1 MNSINIFLIRKA
13 LFHKI
18 YQTLNIDFYS
28 TTIKNNK
35 KNKSVYFANMLV
47 CKSKYKIND
56 FTKSAKLFKKSKLS
70 FIR

>member
-1 MNSINIFLIRKA
+1 M
-13 LFHKI
+13 

-35 KNKSVYFANMLV
+35 KIKSVYFANMLV

-56 FTKSAKLFKKSKLS
+56 FTKSAKPWKILNYSSLDKGKAILVKKWK
-70 FIR
+70 